1 MPNASPVPA
10 GLKPAGLKKDWSLH
24 EAAFRRLLGWLD
36 EGVDSGGE
44 KYLDIH
50 RRLMSYFARKGC
62 LTPDDLADET
72 LTRVARRLEEQGAI
86 TDILPA
92 RYCYVVAKFVL
103 LEYQRR
109 GERNKVSV
117 QDLPDSGAE
126 PDDTRAMREKLLVCL
141 EDCLQKLPPDQRAL
155 ISAYYSEERREKIE
169 RRRELAG
176 RLGLTMNA
184 VTIRACRIRDRLE
197 SCVRTCSAEK

>member
-1 MPNASPVPA
+1 MPNASPVP
-10 GLKPAGLKKDWSLH
+10 GGMKKDWLLH
-24 EAAFRRLLGWLD
+24 EAAFRRLLAWLD

-44 KYLDIH
+44 KYLEMN

-62 LTPDDLADET
+62 LAPDDLAHET
-72 LTRVARRLEEQGAI
+72 LTRVARRIEEQGAI

-109 GERNKVSV
+109 RERNKVSV
-117 QDLPDSGAE
+117 QDLANSGAE

-141 EDCLQKLPPDQRAL
+141 EDCLQKLSPDQRAL

-169 RRRELAG
+169 RRRELAE